1 MAPGATNRSDRLAQD
16 LARRCEL
23 ERLVASISRSF
34 VGIDS
39 AELNEALD
47 RTLADIGAFV
57 QADRSYM
64 CRFDPERGLM
74 SNTHEW
80 CAEGIDSQSHVLQ
93 DLPVKAFPWSHD
105 RLMNERYIDIALVA
119 DLPAEASAEKEILRE
134 QGVQSILAVGLHSRT
149 GALRGF
155 VGFDAVREVRP
166 WRPDDLHLL
175 TVISDLIAA
184 AIEHDE
190 LIGRLTES
198 ERWQRTTIED
208 LRELAL
214 ELTSAEE
221 VQRRELALQL
231 HDGIGQELTAV
242 NLLLQALRKRMG
254 LPDAVLN
261 QTIGILQETMRKT
274 QDLTFDMSP
283 TVLYELGLGPAL
295 SELARRYSLPDGP
308 SIEVDIAD
316 PESTRPIAASVLLF
330 RIARELLFNALKHAQ
345 AKRIIL
351 RLVCRHNM
359 TRLIVADDGL
369 GMAADTELR
378 IRERQHDGFGLFS
391 IRQRIEPLG
400 GHMEITT
407 ASGTVVEISLPGCT
421 GLPARIRSEST

>member
-1 MAPGATNRSDRLAQD
+1 MASGAKGRSDRLAQD

-39 AELNEALD
+39 AELNGAID
-47 RTLADIGAFV
+47 RTLTDIGAFV
-57 QADRSYM
+57 RADRSYL
-64 CRFDPERGLM
+64 CRYDSQRGLM

-80 CAEGIDSQSHVLQ
+80 CAEGIEPQSHILQ
-93 DLPVKAFPWSHD
+93 DLPIQAFPWSHS
-105 RLMNERYIDIALVA
+105 RLMTERYIDVALVA

-134 QGVQSILAVGLHSRT
+134 QGVQSILAVGLHSRA
-149 GALRGF
+149 GALLGF

-166 WRPDDLHLL
+166 WHPDDLHLL

-184 AIEHDE
+184 AIEHDG
-190 LIGRLTES
+190 LMQRLTES
-198 ERWQRTTIED
+198 EGWQRTTIED

-221 VQRRELALQL
+221 VQRRKLALQL

-242 NLLLQALRKRMG
+242 NLLLQALAQRMG
-254 LPDAVLN
+254 SPDPVLSR
-261 QTIGILQETMRKT
+261 TIAILQETMRKT

-295 SELARRYSLPDGP
+295 SGLARRYSLPDGP
-308 SIEVDIAD
+308 SIEVDIVD
-316 PESTRPIAASVLLF
+316 PESTRPIAFSVLLF
-330 RIARELLFNALKHAQ
+330 RIARELLFNALKHAH

-351 RLVCRHNM
+351 RLVCRHNL

-369 GMAADTELR
+369 GMPIDSELR

-407 ASGTVVEISLPGCT
+407 ASGTVVEISLPACA
-421 GLPARIRSEST
+421 GLPAGIRSEST